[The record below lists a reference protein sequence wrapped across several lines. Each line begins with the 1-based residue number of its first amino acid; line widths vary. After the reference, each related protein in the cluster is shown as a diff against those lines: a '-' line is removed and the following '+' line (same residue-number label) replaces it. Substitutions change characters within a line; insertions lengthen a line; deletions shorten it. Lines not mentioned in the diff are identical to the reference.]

1 MTTSPLSITSEQ
13 INSLPLLF
21 GILEEMGV
29 AQTLDAHLQP
39 HGHWQGASVGTLVT
53 VWLCHILQ
61 ERDHRLV
68 SVREWVAQRAQ
79 TFTSLLGTPLRDTDC
94 TDDRLANVLSMLATP
109 EIQAKLDTDLVSS
122 WIQTYSL
129 PTERVRLDSTSVTV
143 YHTAHDPQSL
153 LQRGHS
159 KDHRPDLPQ
168 FKAMLASLDPLG
180 MPLCAQMIAGNRA
193 DDGLY
198 VPAYEAAVAVLG
210 RRDLL
215 FVGDSKM
222 AALSTR
228 AHLADQKSAYLCS
241 YRAPHLSTQEQDA
254 WIEEAL
260 AHQEQWQSLQS
271 LNQTTGE
278 LSVQAD
284 LYGFVR
290 QQSFFFEAAYR
301 DFDWDE
307 RVLLVRSRALQARQY
322 QQLQSNLHR
331 LTEAIST
338 INQPPKRGRKR
349 YTVEAELAP
358 VIEKLVAQA
367 NLTGL
372 VEYSLGEQVLPD
384 GSRRVLVVRFCVNL
398 IAWRSRIARLG
409 WLVYL
414 SNTTLAQY
422 TEAQLVEHYRH
433 QPIQE
438 AGFARLKTRNL
449 HIRPVYLRDEQRL
462 SGLLWLLCLALRVLT
477 LVEYRVRTA
486 LSQQHAVLEG
496 LNVGSPRQTTSR
508 PTTERLMEAF
518 SNITLTCLCSGQVSL
533 RHVPALSS
541 LQQQILGLLRLPA
554 DLYERLGSG
563 AMNCTLNLRE

>member
-1 MTTSPLSITSEQ
+1 MITPPLSITSEQ
-13 INSLPLLF
+13 INSLPLLL
-21 GILEEMGV
+21 GILEDMGV
-29 AQTLDAHLQP
+29 AQTLDAHIRP

-68 SVREWVAQRAQ
+68 SVRDWVQERAQ
-79 TFTSLLGTPLRDTDC
+79 TFASLLSTPLRQTDC
-94 TDDRLANVLSMLATP
+94 TDDRLANVLSMLAP
-109 EIQAKLDTDLVSS
+109 PQIQAKLDADLVGS
-122 WIQTYSL
+122 WIKTYSL
-129 PTERVRLDSTSVTV
+129 PTERVRLDSTSVSV
-143 YHTAHDPQSL
+143 YHDTSDPQSL

-159 KDHRPDLPQ
+159 KDHRPDLLQ

-180 MPLCAQMIAGNRA
+180 MPLCAQMLAGNRA

-222 AALSTR
+222 AALTTR
-228 AHLADQKSAYLCS
+228 AHLADQQSAYLCA
-241 YRAPHLSTQEQDA
+241 YRAPHLAPQEQDA
-254 WIEEAL
+254 WIDAAL
-260 AHQEQWQSLQS
+260 SHQEQWQTLQS
-271 LNQTTGE
+271 LDPTTGE
-278 LSVQAD
+278 LVAQAD
-284 LYGFVR
+284 IYSFGR
-290 QQSFFFEAAYR
+290 EQSCFFADAYR
-301 DFDWDE
+301 DFDWNE
-307 RVLLVRSRALQARQY
+307 RVLLVRSRALQAGQC
-322 QQLQSNLHR
+322 QGLQTRLQR
-331 LTEAIST
+331 LTEAFSVL
-338 INQPPKRGRKR
+338 NQPPKRGRKR
-349 YTVEAELAP
+349 YTQEAELAA
-358 VIEKLVAQA
+358 VVAKRIA
-367 NLTGL
+367 EADLTDL
-372 VEYSLGEQVLPD
+372 VEYGLGEQVLPD
-384 GSRRVLVVRFCVNL
+384 GSRRFTVARFGVNL
-398 IAWRSRIARLG
+398 AAWRARVARLG

-414 SNTTLAQY
+414 SNTTTAQY
-422 TEAQLVEHYRH
+422 TEAQLVAHYRH

-486 LSQQHAVLEG
+486 LSQQQAVLSG
-496 LNVGSPRQTTSR
+496 LNAGSPSQTTSR
-508 PTTERLMEAF
+508 PTTERLIAAF
-518 SNITLTCLCSGQVSL
+518 GNITLTCLGHGEMSF

-563 AMNCTLNLRE
+563 TANWPFNLRE